1 MDAYACEAGMDL
13 YRAVYAEQS
22 DLRKR
27 RGKRP
32 IAGKIRIPWTPLSY
46 VWLSLSGFGRWLFT
60 VRLAPMPYI
69 GGAHL
74 GGADLGGAKLRGAYL
89 EGADLSGANLGDWER
104 GPDGYAQRKVG
115 T

>member
-1 MDAYACEAGMDL
+1 MDL

-74 GGADLGGAKLRGAYL
+74 GGANLRGADLGGADLR
-89 EGADLSGANLGDWER
+89 GANLGDWER